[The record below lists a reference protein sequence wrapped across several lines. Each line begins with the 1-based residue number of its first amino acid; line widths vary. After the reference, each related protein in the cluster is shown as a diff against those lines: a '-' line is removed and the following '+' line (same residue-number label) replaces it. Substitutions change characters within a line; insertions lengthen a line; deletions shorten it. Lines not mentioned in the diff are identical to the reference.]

1 MTDGIKAEKVEEPW
15 RENLNMHVIC
25 RECKEVPPNIVEEF
39 SSGDMVCGSCGLV
52 LGDRIVDTRS
62 EWRTFSND
70 DGAND
75 DPSRVGDVKNDL
87 LNGDQ
92 LTTTIAFGDGLG
104 KSRDLHRAQ
113 NKSTHDKSNKTLLA
127 AYKEI
132 GALCDAWNIPKN
144 VSDTAKHLFKMVN
157 DAGAFRGKSQEAIIA
172 GCIFIACRQ
181 CKVPRTFREIFA
193 LTKVSKKEIGRIF
206 KALEKFF
213 AAQNKEKMDSMEK
226 DGRKSSF
233 SAGYFLL
240 SLLTMFFK
248 GSSIQTILTMLPNRL
263 RHKSCVFAT
272 AVNSGYPR
280 NVLWCHSSLR
290 IRYRVWDRL
299 PDARLCPQQ
308 PHVSILCHISCVKA
322 NRPRKSRPWPAS
334 AMVLSAPHTSCLKR
348 RRKSSLTRTG
358 SRMARA
364 TSNCCQRSESG
375 LVNHLTGAPC
385 HGVTFTFYGWPD
397 GTAVHPASYILP
409 K

>member
-1 MTDGIKAEKVEEPW
+1 MIGSKSNDSVQTISTSAIALDRKQLFFVQHSTVVKLYSPLFIRCCANQYNLTVTAKGVKRRARQRFEAQLKTRKMGTALSPGAMPVMPDGPKAEKPEEPW

-104 KSRDLHRAQ
+104 RSRDLHRAQ

-132 GALCDAWNIPKN
+132 GALCDVWDIPKN

-181 CKVPRTFREIFA
+181 CKVPRTFREIFR
-193 LTKVSKKEIGRIF
+193 LTNVSKKEIGRIF

-213 AAQNKEKMDSMEK
+213 AAQNKEKMENLEK
-226 DGRKSSF
+226 DGSKSSF
-233 SAGYFLL
+233 LASFFYVVA
-240 SLLTMFFK
+240 LTVLFK
-248 GSSIQTILTMLPNRL
+248 GSLIQTIPITLL
-263 RHKSCVFAT
+263 RRPGHRSCAFAT
-272 AVNSGYPR
+272 AVSSVYHP
-280 NVLWCHSSLR
+280 NVPWCRSNLR
-290 IRYRVWDRL
+290 I
-299 PDARLCPQQ
+299 
-308 PHVSILCHISCVKA
+308 S
-322 NRPRKSRPWPAS
+322 
-334 AMVLSAPHTSCLKR
+334 
-348 RRKSSLTRTG
+348 
-358 SRMARA
+358 
-364 TSNCCQRSESG
+364 
-375 LVNHLTGAPC
+375 
-385 HGVTFTFYGWPD
+385 
-397 GTAVHPASYILP
+397 
-409 K
+409 